1 MISRPNGFLVVL
13 NMIKELQIGQ
23 GKKLKQVIVMF
34 GSKASFRMFSLFIL
48 FLSLAVCRF
57 VITF

>member
-23 GKKLKQVIVMF
+23 GKPLKRIIVMF
-34 GSKASFRMFSLFIL
+34 GKFQNVFFIHFVFIINGVEKFSI
-48 FLSLAVCRF
+48 
-57 VITF
+57 ITI

>member
-23 GKKLKQVIVMF
+23 GKPLKQVIVVWKLGKF
-34 GSKASFRMFSLFIL
+34 QNVFFIH
-48 FLSLAVCRF
+48 F
-57 VITF
+57 VFIINGVEKH